1 MMVINCSSAAAL
13 HLYGKYK
20 KGHDEGFFE
29 PAASVRETLIERQER
44 LTPQG
49 IIQWVVHAVKMGRST
64 SLIAMEL
71 STRWVHV
78 IHQVR
83 KGDVNG
89 FVERLN
95 GRFINGIEWLG
106 TDFSLFTQ
114 EQMGASIRYFFAQHR
129 EIRFYQQTDR
139 STMTHINQ
147 VNAIYQDTLYSM
159 GAFPADEEI
168 ALEFDLR
175 LNCDWR
181 CRKGEQFDLPVDE
194 KMLLSWMT
202 QYSGKT
208 SLEAEQAL
216 AQIKNVRQTML
227 MGGVELH
234 DIPQTASEHGDNVT
248 LIDNYRKGYKQR

>member
-1 MMVINCSSAAAL
+1 MMVINCSAAAAT

-20 KGHDEGFFE
+20 KVQDEGFFE

-64 SLIAMEL
+64 SLIAMEF

-95 GRFINGIEWLG
+95 GRLINGIEWLG
-106 TDFSLFTQ
+106 TDFALFTR
-114 EQMGASIRYFFAQHR
+114 EQMDTSIRYFFAQHR

-147 VNAIYQDTLYSM
+147 VNAIYQDVLHSM

-168 ALEFDLR
+168 ALEFDLQ
-175 LNCDWR
+175 LNRDWR
-181 CRKGEQFDLPVDE
+181 CRKGEPFALQVDE

-202 QYSGKT
+202 EYSGKT

-216 AQIKNVRQTML
+216 AQIKDVRRTML
-227 MGGVELH
+227 MGGTELL
-234 DIPQTASEHGDNVT
+234 DIPQTASEQGDNVI
-248 LIDNYRKGYKQR
+248 LIDNYRKDYKRR

>member
-1 MMVINCSSAAAL
+1 MMVINCSAAAAT

-20 KGHDEGFFE
+20 KGQDEGFFV
-29 PAASVRETLIERQER
+29 PAASVQETLIERQER
-44 LTPQG
+44 LTRQG

-64 SLIAMEL
+64 SLIAMEF

-83 KGDVNG
+83 KNDLNG
-89 FVERLN
+89 FIERLN
-95 GRFINGIEWLG
+95 GRLINGIEWLC
-106 TDFSLFTQ
+106 TDFALFTR
-114 EQMGASIRYFFAQHR
+114 EQMDAAIDYFFAQHGER
-129 EIRFYQQTDR
+129 RFYQQTDR

-175 LNCDWR
+175 LNHDWR
-181 CRKGEQFDLPVDE
+181 CRKGESFDLPVDE

-208 SLEAEQAL
+208 TFEAEQAL
-216 AQIKNVRQTML
+216 AQIKDARRTML
-227 MGGVELH
+227 MDGVELH
-234 DIPQTASEHGDNVT
+234 DMPQTANAQGGNVI
-248 LIDNYRKGYKQR
+248 LIDDYMKGNKRR

>member
-29 PAASVRETLIERQER
+29 PTASVRETLIERQER

-49 IIQWVVHAVKMGRST
+49 IMQWVVHAVKMGRST
-64 SLIAMEL
+64 SLIAMEF

-95 GRFINGIEWLG
+95 GRLINGIEWLG
-106 TDFSLFTQ
+106 TDFSLFTR
-114 EQMGASIRYFFAQHR
+114 EQMDAAIDYFFAQHR
-129 EIRFYQQTDR
+129 ELRFYQQTDR

-147 VNAIYQDTLYSM
+147 VSAIYQDTLHST
-159 GAFPADEEI
+159 GAFPGDEEI

-175 LNCDWR
+175 LNRDWR
-181 CRKGEQFDLPVDE
+181 CRKGEPFDLQVDE

-202 QYSGKT
+202 QYSGNT
-208 SLEAEQAL
+208 YSEAEQAL
-216 AQIKNVRQTML
+216 AQIKDVRRTML
-227 MGGVELH
+227 MGGTELH
-234 DIPQTASEHGDNVT
+234 DMPQTASEQGGNVI
-248 LIDNYRKGYKQR
+248 LIDDYIKGNKRR

>member
-64 SLIAMEL
+64 SLIAMEF

-83 KGDVNG
+83 KGDVNS

-95 GRFINGIEWLG
+95 GRLINGIEWLG
-106 TDFSLFTQ
+106 TDFSLFTR
-114 EQMGASIRYFFAQHR
+114 EQMDAAIDYFFAQHR
-129 EIRFYQQTDR
+129 ELRFYQQTDR

-147 VNAIYQDTLYSM
+147 VSAIYQDTLHST
-159 GAFPADEEI
+159 GAFPGDEEI

-175 LNCDWR
+175 LNRDWR
-181 CRKGEQFDLPVDE
+181 CRKGEPFDLQVDE

-202 QYSGKT
+202 QYSGNT
-208 SLEAEQAL
+208 YSEAEQAL
-216 AQIKNVRQTML
+216 AQIKDVRRTML
-227 MGGVELH
+227 MGGTELH
-234 DIPQTASEHGDNVT
+234 DMPQTASEQGNNII
-248 LIDNYRKGYKQR
+248 LIDDYWKAQKRR

>member
-1 MMVINCSSAAAL
+1 MMVISCSSAAAL

-29 PAASVRETLIERQER
+29 PAASVQETIIERQER
-44 LTPQG
+44 LAPQG

-64 SLIAMEL
+64 SLIAMEF

-83 KGDVNG
+83 KGDVNS

-95 GRFINGIEWLG
+95 GRLINGIEWLG

-114 EQMGASIRYFFAQHR
+114 EQMDAAIDYFFARHS

-139 STMTHINQ
+139 SVMTHINQ
-147 VNAIYQDTLYSM
+147 VSAVYQDTLHSM
-159 GAFPADEEI
+159 GAFPGDEEI

-175 LNCDWR
+175 LNRDWR
-181 CRKGEQFDLPVDE
+181 CRKGEPFDLQVDE
-194 KMLLSWMT
+194 KMLLSWMME
-202 QYSGKT
+202 YSGKT
-208 SLEAEQAL
+208 AFEAEQAL
-216 AQIKNVRQTML
+216 AQIKNVRRTML
-227 MGGVELH
+227 MGGTELH
-234 DIPQTASEHGDNVT
+234 DMLQTASEQVDNVI